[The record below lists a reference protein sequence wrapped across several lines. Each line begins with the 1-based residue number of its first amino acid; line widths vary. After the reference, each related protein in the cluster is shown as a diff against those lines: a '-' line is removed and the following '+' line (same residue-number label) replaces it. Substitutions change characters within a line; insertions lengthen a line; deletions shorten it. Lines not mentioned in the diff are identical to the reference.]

1 MFELTKEEKNSLR
14 SQFVTLKKGQHSKYL
29 SSAFTERGVAAE
41 QDEVMFTAKEEE
53 VVANCDH
60 LS

>member
-1 MFELTKEEKNSLR
+1 MENLR
-14 SQFVTLKKGQHSKYL
+14 SQIVT
-29 SSAFTERGVAAE
+29 SSCGGLRYMPTAFTERGVAAE
-41 QDEVMFTAKEEE
+41 QDKVMFTAKQEE

>member
-1 MFELTKEEKNSLR
+1 MFEINKNEMENLR
-14 SQFVTLKKGQHSKYL
+14 SQIVT
-29 SSAFTERGVAAE
+29 SSCGGLRYMPTAFTERGVAAE
-41 QDEVMFTAKEEE
+41 QDKVMFTAKQEE

>member
-1 MFELTKEEKNSLR
+1 MFEIIKNEMENLR
-14 SQFVTLKKGQHSKYL
+14 SQIVT
-29 SSAFTERGVAAE
+29 SSCGGLRYMPTAFTEQGV
-41 QDEVMFTAKEEE
+41 VMFTAKEEE